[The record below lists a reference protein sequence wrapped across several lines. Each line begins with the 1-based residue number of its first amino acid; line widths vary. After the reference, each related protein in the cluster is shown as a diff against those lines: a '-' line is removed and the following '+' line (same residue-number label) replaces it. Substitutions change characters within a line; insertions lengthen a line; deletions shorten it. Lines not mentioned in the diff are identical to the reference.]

1 MMDQIFSV
9 LMSEAFGSSDREAY
23 ISGWALSSIWG
34 DAEGAEVPQ
43 ARIDALGSI
52 WDAAHLSIK
61 DIRAASGLSQA
72 AFARHLCIPKRTVED
87 WERGAR
93 ACPGYLRLLIAE
105 HFGIF
110 RRYEVCKADDP
121 GCSFA
126 WFRN

>member
-9 LMSEAFGSSDREAY
+9 LMSEAFSSSDREAY
-23 ISGWALSSIWG
+23 ISDWALSSIWE

-43 ARIDALGSI
+43 ARVDALGSI

-61 DIRAASGLSQA
+61 GIRAASGLSQD

-105 HFGIF
+105 HFGVF
-110 RRYEVCKADDP
+110 RRYEVYRADDP

>member
-1 MMDQIFSV
+1 MMDQIFSA

-23 ISGWALSSIWG
+23 ISDLALSSIWG
-34 DAEGAEVPQ
+34 DAEGAELP
-43 ARIDALGSI
+43 ADRLDTLGSI

-72 AFARHLCIPKRTVED
+72 AFARHHCIPKRTVDD

-121 GCSFA
+121 GCSFT

>member
-1 MMDQIFSV
+1 MSDQIFSA

-23 ISGWALSSIWG
+23 ISDWALSSIWG

-61 DIRAASGLSQA
+61 HIRAASGLPRT
-72 AFARHLCIPKRTVED
+72 AFAEHLCIPYRTVQD
-87 WERGAR
+87 WELGAR

-105 HFGIF
+105 HFGVF
-110 RRYEVCKADDP
+110 RRPEAD
-121 GCSFA
+121 
-126 WFRN
+126 R